1 MMLPMIARLHI
12 VRMRGRRRLRLWLPL
27 FLLWLLVLPLAI
39 VALPVAAV
47 VLWATG
53 RRPLAIFAAY
63 WRVLCAIPGTRLE
76 VSSPRASVFVQ
87 VQ

>member
-1 MMLPMIARLHI
+1 MMLPMVARIHV
-12 VRMRGRRRLRLWLPL
+12 VRMQGRRRLRLWLPL

-53 RRPLAIFAAY
+53 RRPFAIFAAY

-76 VSSPRASVFVQ
+76 VNSGRASVLVHVQ
-87 VQ
+87 